1 MKKIFHIIILLIL
14 FVFTFGINNLSADTA
29 SSKYQEAVRLV
40 KNKEYD
46 FAFLAF
52 RSVVR
57 EYPQS
62 KYAQEALFA
71 LGEYY
76 YFIKSYGEADRTFN
90 EYISKYSDSREAIF
104 ARVYL
109 WKIIE
114 HSDKVPQRK
123 KEALDKLTAYFFS
136 KPLFLLFSEYKELS
150 YLSPLENKLVIR
162 HYVDKIEV
170 YRNGQIFAQFTP

>member
-1 MKKIFHIIILLIL
+1 MKKILSILIL
-14 FVFTFGINNLSADTA
+14 FICLVGAGNLSADTA
-29 SSKYQEAVRLV
+29 ASKYQEAARLV
-40 KNKEYD
+40 KKRQYD

-57 EYPQS
+57 DYPQS

-76 YFIKSYGEADRTFN
+76 YFIKSYGEADKTFN
-90 EYISKYSDSREAIF
+90 EYISKYSDSRGAIF

-114 HSDKVPQRK
+114 HSDKVPERK

-150 YLSPLENKLVIR
+150 YLSPFENKLIIR